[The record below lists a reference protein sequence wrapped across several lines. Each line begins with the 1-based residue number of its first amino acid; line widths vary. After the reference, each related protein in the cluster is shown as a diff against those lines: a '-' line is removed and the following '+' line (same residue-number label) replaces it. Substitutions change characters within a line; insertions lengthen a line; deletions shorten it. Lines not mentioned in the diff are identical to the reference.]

1 MNIKLYDEF
10 NEELITRWSLF
21 QKNSSFTVFQTV
33 EWLQVWWKTFKGT
46 NIKLQIV
53 IIENDSKTIIILPLM
68 ISDTS
73 LGLKKLSF
81 LGQSHNDYNA
91 PLLSNNFYSYNIEFK
106 YIWKKITN
114 SLSNYDFIHFT
125 KQPELINNISN
136 PMLTIGKFYFH
147 LKSFHIDIEDNWD
160 VFYSKIK
167 SKVRLDSQRQIKK
180 LNKLGNLEY
189 LVASSDA
196 DKLTITKKMIE
207 QKSRRYND
215 TGVKNIFNDRL
226 NNDFY
231 LNLSKSKYLN
241 QFIHIS
247 ALLLDNQIIATHL
260 GLQDKG
266 TYYYLMPTF
275 ESGDW
280 KKFSSS
286 RILLEFLLKQS
297 MDNKDNIFDFTVGG
311 ESYKK
316 TWCNS
321 NLNHYQNIDF
331 SSFKGFFYYSFLL
344 LKIKIKANNK
354 LNLFT
359 ENILSFFNIK
369 L

>member
-1 MNIKLYDEF
+1 MNIKLYNEF

-33 EWLQVWWKTFKGT
+33 EWLQIWWNTFKVT

-53 IIENDSKTIIILPLM
+53 IIENDSKTILIFPLM
-68 ISDTS
+68 IYDTS
-73 LGLKKLSF
+73 FGLKKLSF

-91 PLLSNNFYSYNIEFK
+91 PLISNNFHLSNIEFK
-106 YIWKKITN
+106 NIWKKIMN
-114 SLSNYDFIHFT
+114 SLPNHDFIHFT

-147 LKSFHIDIEDNWD
+147 LKSFHIDIDNNWA

-167 SKVRLDSQRQIKK
+167 SKVRLDSQRQIRK
-180 LNKLGNLEY
+180 LNKLGNLQY
-189 LVASSDA
+189 LIATSDA
-196 DKLTITKKMIE
+196 DKSTITNKMIE

-215 TGVKNIFNDRL
+215 TGVKNIFNDGL

-231 LNLSKSKYLN
+231 LNLSKSKYFN

-247 ALLLDNQIIATHL
+247 TLLLDNHIIATHL
-260 GLQDKG
+260 GLQNKG

-280 KKFSSS
+280 K
-286 RILLEFLLKQS
+286 
-297 MDNKDNIFDFTVGG
+297 
-311 ESYKK
+311 
-316 TWCNS
+316 
-321 NLNHYQNIDF
+321 
-331 SSFKGFFYYSFLL
+331 SF
-344 LKIKIKANNK
+344 
-354 LNLFT
+354 
-359 ENILSFFNIK
+359 
-369 L
+369 